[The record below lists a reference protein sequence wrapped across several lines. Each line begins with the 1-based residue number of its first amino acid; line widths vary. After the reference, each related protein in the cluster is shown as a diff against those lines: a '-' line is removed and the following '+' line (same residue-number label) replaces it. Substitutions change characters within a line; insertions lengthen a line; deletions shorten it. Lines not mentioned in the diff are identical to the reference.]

1 MYNSF
6 VWLVVFVV
14 VNFCAASFTCRFA
27 LSLAVTVV
35 IVVIVVVVDLAF
47 ITAFADVQMYILM
60 QDAPLIVHGFFFGEC
75 CCSFR
80 KEQVFRLGTIK
91 FVDYPNGLMI
101 YK

>member
-60 QDAPLIVHGFFFGEC
+60 QDAPLIVHGFFFW
-75 CCSFR
+75 
-80 KEQVFRLGTIK
+80 
-91 FVDYPNGLMI
+91 
-101 YK
+101 

>member
-1 MYNSF
+1 MHGELVADDTLASATFGCRWLFFLCMYDSF
-6 VWLVVFVV
+6 VCFVVFVV

-60 QDAPLIVHGFFFGEC
+60 QDAPLIVHGFFW
-75 CCSFR
+75 
-80 KEQVFRLGTIK
+80 
-91 FVDYPNGLMI
+91 
-101 YK
+101 